1 MTGDP
6 STPLPC
12 DDALHGLQA
21 LRAELVEFMKG
32 HLANV
37 DRRIASLESCRRSQ
51 RCLADSAPPE
61 AGK

>member
-6 STPLPC
+6 ATPLPC
-12 DDALHGLQA
+12 DDA

-32 HLANV
+32 HIANV

-51 RCLADSAPPE
+51 RCLADRAASE